1 MIARVPR
8 PVRSALSALTLAGVL
23 ATTAVGCTSSDAP
36 QGADGSAPSS
46 QAPSGKVVPP
56 EPHVGF
62 DYQIGGPYT
71 PPSGVGAVSR
81 DRTVKPA
88 AGLYNICYVNAF
100 QAQPD
105 ATAWWQTNHP
115 DLLLRNTTG
124 DLVMDEDWGEAL
136 LDISTPAK
144 RERLAAIVGEW
155 IDGCATDGYQAV
167 EADNLDSYER
177 SDGRLTPEHDLAFAR
192 LLVDRAHAAGLAI
205 GQKNA
210 PDLAKRGE
218 ASASTSRSPRSAAS
232 TRSAAR
238 TRPPSTT
245 ACSSSSTRR
254 RASTRPA
261 GPGATRSRSS
271 CGTRTYG
278 RPGSGDTCAARAES
292 SVAGGRACRAGM
304 PGPCRGVEDGRRWR
318 DRTWDGARDRAREI
332 GRARSGAGWGRDT
345 C

>member
-1 MIARVPR
+1 MIARAPR
-8 PVRSALSALTLAGVL
+8 PVRNVLSALALAGVL
-23 ATTAVGCTSSDAP
+23 AATVVGCTSSDDP
-36 QGADGSAPSS
+36 QGADDSAPSS

-62 DYQIGGPYT
+62 DYQIGGPYS

-88 AGLYNICYVNAF
+88 PGLYNICYVNAF

-105 ATAWWQTNHP
+105 ATDWWRANHP

-124 DLVMDEDWGEAL
+124 SLVMDEDWGEAL
-136 LDISTPAK
+136 LDVSTPAK

-177 SDGRLTPEHDLAFAR
+177 SGGRLTAEHDLAFAR

-210 PDLAKRGE
+210 ADLAKRGRSLGFDFAVAEECGQYEECAPYATAFDNRVLVIEYE
-218 ASASTSRSPRSAAS
+218 AAGLDAAC
-232 TRSAAR
+232 AAWGDTLSIVLR
-238 TRPPSTT
+238 D
-245 ACSSSSTRR
+245 ADV
-254 RASTRPA
+254 RPA
-261 GPGATRSRSS
+261 GKPGYVR
-271 CGTRTYG
+271 RT
-278 RPGSGDTCAARAES
+278 C
-292 SVAGGRACRAGM
+292 
-304 PGPCRGVEDGRRWR
+304 
-318 DRTWDGARDRAREI
+318 
-332 GRARSGAGWGRDT
+332 
-345 C
+345 

>member
-1 MIARVPR
+1 MARVPR

-210 PDLAKRGE
+210 PDLAKRG
-218 ASASTSRSPRSAAS
+218 RSLGFDFAVAEECGQYEECGPYATAFDNRVFVIEYETAGLDAACGTWGDTLS
-232 TRSAAR
+232 VVLRD
-238 TRPPSTT
+238 PDV
-245 ACSSSSTRR
+245 
-254 RASTRPA
+254 RPA
-261 GPGATRSRSS
+261 GKRGHVR
-271 CGTRTYG
+271 RT
-278 RPGSGDTCAARAES
+278 C
-292 SVAGGRACRAGM
+292 
-304 PGPCRGVEDGRRWR
+304 
-318 DRTWDGARDRAREI
+318 
-332 GRARSGAGWGRDT
+332 
-345 C
+345 